1 MKEIPF
7 PPSSFTYLT
16 THVSL
21 FSGEHIPSFG
31 EMCVQRRGGSVVRWA
46 VIPLPPARR
55 LLHHA
60 SHFHFPNPPT
70 GLIMMHGI
78 LSDSTNP
85 HDFHFSP
92 VWIKSRSKFNFP
104 PCSHVGVETVS
115 RRAPTFDV
123 ARAKG
128 EMLNEELFRGKNS

>member
-21 FSGEHIPSFG
+21 FSGEHILSFA
-31 EMCVQRRGGSVVRWA
+31 EMCVQRRRGSVVRWA
-46 VIPLPPARR
+46 VIPLPPRVGFFMH
-55 LLHHA
+55 LTL
-60 SHFHFPNPPT
+60 PDPPT

-92 VWIKSRSKFNFP
+92 VCVDKKSEQ
-104 PCSHVGVETVS
+104 V
-115 RRAPTFDV
+115 
-123 ARAKG
+123 
-128 EMLNEELFRGKNS
+128 